1 MLDDYD
7 DVLLSEELNVLLRR
21 RHEINKEMTDMQ
33 NEIERHDG
41 LLVETKE
48 ASRLLTVDIEE
59 VRKETDE
66 LQESIDTSIE
76 EISQIQKQVDSK
88 DR

>member
-48 ASRLLTVDIEE
+48 ASRQLTVDIEE
-59 VRKETDE
+59 VSKETDE